1 MNMCHINHWYVAD
14 LPTVTS
20 ATSALQHIKVKRV
33 RVNEWKYIFKKTYL
47 NIKQER
53 FSKLP
58 AKQTSAL
65 V

>member
-33 RVNEWKYIFKKTYL
+33 RINV
-47 NIKQER
+47 
-53 FSKLP
+53 
-58 AKQTSAL
+58 
-65 V
+65 